1 MPEPTALFALP
12 GLGLGAEAWQPTLE
26 HLGDRPAYVHLSPG
40 YGRPA
45 SGREELDP
53 RRLAEGALAAL
64 PPGAGDVVVLG
75 HSAGCQIAAHLT
87 TLAPDRVRALVLIGP
102 STDPRAATWPRLV
115 RRWVATAVH
124 EPPRQFP
131 VLARQYLRTTFRTML
146 HGMDVVRRD
155 AILTTL
161 GDVHVPVLV
170 VRGAHDHIAPAD
182 WVAEVSRRGGAGSRH
197 VTLSKGAHMVPLTHG
212 PLVAEVVAPFLAEL
226 D

>member
-12 GLGLGAEAWQPTLE
+12 GLGLGAEAWQPTLAR
-26 HLGDRPAYVHLSPG
+26 LGERPAYVHLSPG

-45 SGREELDP
+45 RDRAALDP

-64 PPGAGDVVVLG
+64 PTDAQDVVVLA
-75 HSAGCQIAAHLT
+75 HSAGCQIAAHLA
-87 TLAPDRVRALVLIGP
+87 TLAPDRVRALVLVGP
-102 STDPRAATWPRLV
+102 STDPRAATWPRLI

-124 EPPRQFP
+124 EPLRQVP

-161 GDVHVPVLV
+161 AGVRVPILV
-170 VRGAHDHIAPAD
+170 IRGPHDHIAPAD
-182 WVAEVSRRGGAGSRH
+182 WVAEVARRGGPGSRD
-197 VTLSKGAHMVPLTHG
+197 VTLSEGAHMVPLTHG
-212 PLVAEVVAPFLAEL
+212 ALVAEVVAPFLAAL